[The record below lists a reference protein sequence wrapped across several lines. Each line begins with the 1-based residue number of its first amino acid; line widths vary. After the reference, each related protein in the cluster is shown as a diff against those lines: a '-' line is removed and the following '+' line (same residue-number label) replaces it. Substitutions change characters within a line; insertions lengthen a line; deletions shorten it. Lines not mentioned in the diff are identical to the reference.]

1 MSVAYRVTF
10 SGEPPVGSLAF
21 VSADCAA
28 LIGADPDAIVD
39 HPALWLEAIHDDDR
53 DQFVQTTAQ
62 LIADGDPVTR
72 HYRIRD
78 VATGAYQ
85 LIEDRLTADLDAAGR
100 VIGSTSH
107 SRDRHTSA
115 PLATAAA
122 RRHVRVP

>member
-1 MSVAYRVTF
+1 MGT
-10 SGEPPVGSLAF
+10 LAF

-78 VATGAYQ
+78 VTTGAYQ

-100 VIGSTSH
+100 VIGYEAHITRAH
-107 SRDRHTSA
+107 
-115 PLATAAA
+115 
-122 RRHVRVP
+122 